1 MEWISTVI
9 DFVLHLNV
17 HLVEMVEYF
26 GLWVYAILFTVVFL
40 ETGIVLA
47 PFLPGDSLLFAAGSI
62 SSFTEINVH
71 LLVMLLI
78 SAAFFGDMCNY
89 WIGHYF
95 GAFLVRK
102 KIVKQKYIDKT
113 HEFFERHGGKT
124 IIIARFVPI
133 IRTFA
138 PFVAGMS
145 DMSYRRFMSFNIVG
159 AVLWVVLVTYAGY
172 FFGNMP
178 IIKDNF
184 TIVIFVII
192 LLSISPAIFEFIRHR
207 YLVKGKKS

>member
-159 AVLWVVLVTYAGY
+159 AVLWVALVTYAGY